1 MAGNIDLSN
10 VANLLYELRG
20 PLQYNYRKKY
30 VLSAE
35 LERNM
40 AREQFTGS
48 GIRIPVILNSLQ
60 GGGNPGESGTINV
73 PQQFNTAAATVHMQ
87 NVVQPVAVTMDADE
101 DSMSNSAAEVMTLAV
116 QEARNS
122 LAEIVNDQYNN
133 KGALLA
139 TADST
144 QSSAGGLTL
153 KVQAYVAG
161 TSAATNF
168 DGLYPGRV
176 VDVLTASSGADPGQ
190 GLRRKIASVS
200 ESASPPT
207 ITFDTNQTA
216 SDGGSGNI
224 TLSNA
229 VGVYIAGVY
238 TSSANNA
245 IASIQDIAS
254 TSGTFQNI
262 SRSSVAGWQAIDGR
276 NGDTTQKALSIQML
290 DAGVRRGRRN
300 GGFVWNFGVGYAAS
314 IDLYK
319 QGLYAQVRYNPQT
332 STLQSG
338 FSGIVYDGA
347 DQPIPL
353 IKEDRFKGNS
363 LVLVPTEDAAIY
375 GHGAGPDF
383 VADDGAQLRRFSRS
397 LPRELWLRDK
407 QQLVA
412 KRCNRFVFFND
423 LDVAA

>member
-1 MAGNIDLSN
+1 LTDINLSN

-20 PLQYNYRKKY
+20 PLQYNFRKKF

-35 LERNM
+35 LERKM

-48 GIRIPVILNSLQ
+48 GIRIPIILNSLQ

-73 PQQFNTAAATVHMQ
+73 PQQFNTTAATVHMQ
-87 NVVQPVAVTMDADE
+87 NVVQPVSITMDADE
-101 DSMSNSAAEVMTLAV
+101 DSMSNSAAEVMTLSI

-133 KGALLA
+133 SGALLA

-144 QSSAGGLTL
+144 QASAGGLTL

-161 TSAATNF
+161 TSAGTNF

-176 VDVLTASSGADPGQ
+176 VDVLTRSTGADPGQ

-207 ITFDTNQTA
+207 ITFSTTQTA

-224 TLSNA
+224 TLSA
-229 VGVYIAGVY
+229 L
-238 TSSANNA
+238 TSFQG
-245 IASIQDIAS
+245 IDK
-254 TSGTFQNI
+254 TSVT
-262 SRSSVAGWQAIDGR
+262 GWQGIDGR

-300 GGFVWNFGVGYAAS
+300 GGFAWDFGVGYAAS

-332 STLQSG
+332 ATLQSG

-363 LVLVPTEDAAIY
+363 LILVPTEDLAIY
-375 GHGAGPDF
+375 GHGEGPDF

-412 KRCNRFVFFND
+412 KRCNRTVVFND
-423 LDVAA
+423 LDQAA

>member
-1 MAGNIDLSN
+1 MADVNLSN
-10 VANLLYELRG
+10 IANLLYELRG
-20 PLQYNYRKKY
+20 PLQTNFRKKY

-35 LERNM
+35 LQRKM
-40 AREQFTGS
+40 SREQFTGS

-87 NVVQPVAVTMDADE
+87 NVVQPVSVTMDAEE
-101 DSMSNSAAEVMTLAV
+101 DSMSNSAAEIMTLSV

-122 LAEIVNDQYNN
+122 LAEVVNDQYNN

-176 VDVLTASSGADPGQ
+176 VDVLTASTGADPGQ

-224 TLSNA
+224 TLANT
-229 VGVYIAGVY
+229 VGVYVAGVY

-245 IASIQDIAS
+245 IQSLQDIAS
-254 TSGTFQNI
+254 TTGTFQNI
-262 SRSSVAGWQAIDGR
+262 SRSSVTGWQAIDGR
-276 NGDTTQKALSIQML
+276 NGDTSQKALSIQML
-290 DAGVRRGRRN
+290 DGAVRRGRRN
-300 GGFVWNFGVGYAAS
+300 GGFVWDFGVGYAAS

-332 STLQSG
+332 ATLASG

-363 LVLVPTEDAAIY
+363 LVLVPTEDLAIY

-412 KRCNRFVFFND
+412 KRCNRVVFLND
-423 LDVAA
+423 LDQAA

>member
-1 MAGNIDLSN
+1 LTDINLSN

-20 PLQYNYRKKY
+20 PLQYNFRKKF

-35 LERNM
+35 LERKM

-48 GIRIPVILNSLQ
+48 GIRIPIILNSLQ

-73 PQQFNTAAATVHMQ
+73 PQQFNTTAATVHMQ
-87 NVVQPVAVTMDADE
+87 NVVQPVSITMDADE
-101 DSMSNSAAEVMTLAV
+101 DSMSNSAAEVMTLSI

-133 KGALLA
+133 SGALLA

-144 QSSAGGLTL
+144 QASAGGLTL

-161 TSAATNF
+161 TSAGTNF

-176 VDVLTASSGADPGQ
+176 VDVLTRSTGADPGQ

-207 ITFDTNQTA
+207 ITFSTTQTA

-224 TLSNA
+224 TLSAN

-238 TSSANNA
+238 TSTANNA
-245 IASIQDIAS
+245 IQSIQDVAS
-254 TSGTFQNI
+254 TTLTSFQGI
-262 SRSSVAGWQAIDGR
+262 DKTSVTGWQGIDGR

-300 GGFVWNFGVGYAAS
+300 GGFAWDFGVGYAAS

-332 STLQSG
+332 ATLQSG

-363 LVLVPTEDAAIY
+363 LILVPTEDLAIY
-375 GHGAGPDF
+375 GHGEGPDF

-412 KRCNRFVFFND
+412 KRCNRTVVFND
-423 LDVAA
+423 LDQAA